1 MCFEPY
7 RSVVRLRTHES
18 DRPEDISEFP
28 PGYRDTE
35 TEHSLRKKSPDK

>member
-1 MCFEPY
+1 MCFDPY
-7 RSVVRLRTHES
+7 RGVTRLRVHES

-35 TEHSLRKKSPDK
+35 TEHLLRKKLPDK